1 MFEPFSGL
9 SGHPFEQRPDA
20 SFFFPSRGHQHAYRR
35 LQYGL
40 RHGGITVLTGE
51 AGTGKTITIA
61 AVLRGL
67 DDAALVA
74 RNLDCTSVR
83 RGAIL
88 PAIRDA
94 FGPELAARGRRRLLV
109 LDEAQALPLECWRD
123 LHRLP
128 LQLFLVGR
136 PDLRQRVKT
145 SCDLGPLG
153 ADETRA
159 YIEYRLKRAGWKGE
173 PPFHEDAF
181 ALIHDHSGGNPA
193 RINRL
198 CARALTAT
206 FVGER
211 SALGADA
218 LRRLLQAL

>member
-20 SFFFPSRGHQHAYRR
+20 SFFFPSRGHQRAYRR

-51 AGTGKTITIA
+51 AGTGKTITVA
-61 AVLRGL
+61 AFLRGL
-67 DDAALVA
+67 DDAGLAV
-74 RNLDCTSVR
+74 RNLDCKSIEA
-83 RGAIL
+83 GAIL

-109 LDEAQALPLECWRD
+109 LDEGHALPLECWND

-136 PDLRQRVKT
+136 PQLRQRVKT

-159 YIEYRLKRAGWKGE
+159 YIEHRLKYVGWKGE

-181 ALIHDHSGGNPA
+181 ALIHARTGGNPG
-193 RINRL
+193 RINEL
-198 CARALTAT
+198 CTRALTAT

-218 LRRLLQAL
+218 LRRVLQAL